1 MCNRYL
7 IYCFFFFFSIVLDSY
22 FIFISR
28 NLLKLKQFQ
37 DAEFVVQGVMVGS
50 MRLPLH
56 GHFEERDNV
65 LTSVVIVH
73 RGTKVRVG
81 SGFSAEDRIRFG
93 KDPSLIV
100 GKTITVKYY
109 EESKALTK
117 GDNGS
122 TADGEQDHDTDDD
135 QSGLWSLRF
144 PTVKAIY
151 EDGPR
156 DI

>member
-1 MCNRYL
+1 
-7 IYCFFFFFSIVLDSY
+7 
-22 FIFISR
+22 
-28 NLLKLKQFQ
+28 
-37 DAEFVVQGVMVGS
+37 MVGS

-65 LTSVVIVH
+65 LTNVVIHH

-100 GKTITVKYY
+100 GKTITVKYF

-117 GDNGS
+117 DDNGS
-122 TADGEQDHDTDDD
+122 TANGGQNDREGDEDGQG
-135 QSGLWSLRF
+135 GLWSLRF